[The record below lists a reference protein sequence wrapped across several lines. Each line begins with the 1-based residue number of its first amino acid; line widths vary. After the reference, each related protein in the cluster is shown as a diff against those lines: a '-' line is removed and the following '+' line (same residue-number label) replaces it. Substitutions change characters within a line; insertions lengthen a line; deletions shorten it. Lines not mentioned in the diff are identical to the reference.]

1 MLRQEPGSKVRRT
14 GPPGDAG
21 FRSPSGI
28 VTESSTTCRFDGA
41 ELGEKSNRTGGLF
54 LREVFFINDKWN
66 AEKANQRIRMVLAE
80 IDELGDKLSPA
91 RAEALLDEFEREI
104 GGAFLRQDMAAVM
117 ANCEEYARRFRALA
131 EEED

>member
-1 MLRQEPGSKVRRT
+1 MVLSWGTIESDGRTLPAGGFLYKRQ
-14 GPPGDAG
+14 
-21 FRSPSGI
+21 
-28 VTESSTTCRFDGA
+28 
-41 ELGEKSNRTGGLF
+41 
-54 LREVFFINDKWN
+54 WN
-66 AEKANQRIRMVLAE
+66 AEQANQRIRVVLAE

-131 EEED
+131 EEEL

>member
-1 MLRQEPGSKVRRT
+1 MLSWGKIE
-14 GPPGDAG
+14 
-21 FRSPSGI
+21 F
-28 VTESSTTCRFDGA
+28 ESR
-41 ELGEKSNRTGGLF
+41 LF

-66 AEKANQRIRMVLAE
+66 AEQANQQIRVVLAE

-104 GGAFLRQDMAAVM
+104 GSAFLRQDMATVM

>member
-1 MLRQEPGSKVRRT
+1 V
-14 GPPGDAG
+14 
-21 FRSPSGI
+21 
-28 VTESSTTCRFDGA
+28 
-41 ELGEKSNRTGGLF
+41 
-54 LREVFFINDKWN
+54 
-66 AEKANQRIRMVLAE
+66 VLAE

-104 GGAFLRQDMAAVM
+104 GAAVLRQDMATVM

>member
-1 MLRQEPGSKVRRT
+1 MN
-14 GPPGDAG
+14 
-21 FRSPSGI
+21 
-28 VTESSTTCRFDGA
+28 GA
-41 ELGEKSNRTGGLF
+41 ELAGKIDLTGRLF
-54 LREVFFINDKWN
+54 LREFFCINDKWN
-66 AEKANQRIRMVLAE
+66 LEQANQLVRVALAE
-80 IDELGDKLSPA
+80 IDELGEKLSPA

>member
-1 MLRQEPGSKVRRT
+1 MVLSWGNIESDGRTLPAGGFLYKRQ
-14 GPPGDAG
+14 
-21 FRSPSGI
+21 
-28 VTESSTTCRFDGA
+28 
-41 ELGEKSNRTGGLF
+41 
-54 LREVFFINDKWN
+54 WN
-66 AEKANQRIRMVLAE
+66 AEQANQRIRVVLAE

-104 GGAFLRQDMAAVM
+104 GGAFLRQDMATVM

>member
-1 MLRQEPGSKVRRT
+1 LN
-14 GPPGDAG
+14 
-21 FRSPSGI
+21 
-28 VTESSTTCRFDGA
+28 GA
-41 ELGEKSNRTGGLF
+41 ELGRKIDLTGELF
-54 LREVFFINDKWN
+54 LRWIFCINDKWN
-66 AEKANQRIRMVLAE
+66 AEQANQLIRVALAE

>member
-1 MLRQEPGSKVRRT
+1 MVLSWRKIKSDGRT
-14 GPPGDAG
+14 LPAG
-21 FRSPSGI
+21 G
-28 VTESSTTCRFDGA
+28 
-41 ELGEKSNRTGGLF
+41 F
-54 LREVFFINDKWN
+54 LINDEWN
-66 AEKANQRIRMVLAE
+66 AEQANQRIRVVLAE
-80 IDELGDKLSPA
+80 IDELGGKLSPA

>member
-1 MLRQEPGSKVRRT
+1 M
-14 GPPGDAG
+14 
-21 FRSPSGI
+21 
-28 VTESSTTCRFDGA
+28 
-41 ELGEKSNRTGGLF
+41 GGLF

-66 AEKANQRIRMVLAE
+66 AEKANQRIRVVLAE

-117 ANCEEYARRFRALA
+117 AHCEEYARRFRALA